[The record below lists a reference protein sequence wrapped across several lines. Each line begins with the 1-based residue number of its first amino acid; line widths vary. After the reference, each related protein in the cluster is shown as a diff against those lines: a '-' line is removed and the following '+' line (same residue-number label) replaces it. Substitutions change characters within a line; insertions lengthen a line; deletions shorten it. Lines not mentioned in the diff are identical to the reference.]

1 MKFYKS
7 DLLYKAIFY
16 EDTLI
21 GFVRDIII
29 DPNNGKILG
38 YAIKP
43 DCSRYIAYEDCLFLI
58 NRFFCKERD
67 PVIDTEDVI
76 YVNEIIKEKR
86 GLINKPVVTRS
97 GKKIGTLTDF
107 QVDTSYGVLEQIV
120 VHQYKFLW
128 FNLGYKRL
136 IDHRKIYSI
145 SEDEVTIMNE
155 KEKVKTKVKSI
166 KKKFGLGIK
175 QKEAEPVYGSAS
187 LDS

>member
-1 MKFYKS
+1 MKMYRS

-29 DPNNGKILG
+29 DPNNGRIIG

-43 DCSRYIAYEDCLFLI
+43 DFSRYIAFDDCIYLI

-67 PVIDTEDVI
+67 PVIEMKDVI
-76 YVNEIIKEKR
+76 YTKEIVSENR
-86 GLINKPVVTRS
+86 GLMNKTVVTRS
-97 GKKIGTLTDF
+97 GKKIGILTDF

-128 FNLGYKRL
+128 LKFGYKRL

-145 SEDEVTIMNE
+145 SEEEVTIMNE
-155 KEKVKTKVKSI
+155 KEKVKATAKKKINRFPVRI
-166 KKKFGLGIK
+166 KK
-175 QKEAEPVYGSAS
+175 EVEPAYGSTS
-187 LDS
+187 ESN